1 MEARLQTESDPGMQ
15 LEAGGCSIDRG
26 ELRTLL
32 SSLSHELCRP
42 LASLR
47 AGFELLLGDPANPV
61 TDDQR
66 GHLLTMVSL
75 CDELLGLTRGY
86 LDYAGL
92 VGGGRPPTLGTFSMG
107 ALIREIDR
115 QFRPDALARG
125 LFWDA
130 AASCPEAEILTDASF
145 CQQIFGNL
153 VNNAIKYT
161 PAGGHVRIEAEA
173 GMSDWCVAVT
183 DDGPGIPAES
193 LDRVF
198 EPFFRLP
205 RDEHSRIEG
214 NGLGLAI
221 CRELCEQ
228 LGGKIVID
236 SNPGAGTTVKVQF
249 PRNPRGEAVA
259 NTRPKTS
266 AKRKSRAA
274 GQPRNIR

>member
-1 MEARLQTESDPGMQ
+1 MEVRLQTKSDPAPQ
-15 LEAGGCSIDRG
+15 LEADRCSIDRG
-26 ELRTLL
+26 ELSTLL

-47 AGFELLLGDPANPV
+47 AGFELLLGDPSGPV
-61 TDDQR
+61 NSEQR

-92 VGGGRPPTLGTFSMG
+92 VSGGRTPTLGTFSIG
-107 ALIREIDR
+107 ALIQEIDR
-115 QFRPDALARG
+115 QFRPDALAKG
-125 LFWDA
+125 LVWDA
-130 AASCPEAEILTDASF
+130 VAPYPEADVLTDASL

-153 VNNAIKYT
+153 ANNAIKYT

-173 GMSDWCVAVT
+173 GAEDWCVAVW

-198 EPFFRLP
+198 DPFFRLA

-214 NGLGLAI
+214 NGLGLSI
-221 CRELCEQ
+221 CRELCTR
-228 LGGKIVID
+228 LGGKIFID
-236 SNPGAGTTVKVQF
+236 SSPGAGTTVKVQL
-249 PRNPRGEAVA
+249 PRNPRAEAA
-259 NTRPKTS
+259 AETHPKTPARRTS
-266 AKRKSRAA
+266 KAASEPRKSR
-274 GQPRNIR
+274 